1 VHATVW
7 FDGCCLGNPGPM
19 GAGAVV
25 QTERERKV
33 LSKAFGL
40 GTNNQAEY
48 HGLILGLRHALG
60 MDADTVTVH
69 GDSQLVLRQ
78 LAGQYAVKAP
88 GLKALHTEAQMLLS
102 KFAKAKLEWV
112 PREQNAEADQA
123 SRDALRRPSGAS

>member
-33 LSKAFGL
+33 LRMAFGL

-60 MDADTVTVH
+60 MGADRVTIH

-78 LAGQYAVKAP
+78 LEGRYQVKAP
-88 GLKALHTEAQMLLS
+88 GLKALHTEARMLLS
-102 KFAKAKLEWV
+102 KFAKATLEWV
-112 PREQNAEADQA
+112 PREENAEADQA
-123 SRDALRRPSGAS
+123 SRDALRPKA